1 MSNPGDLAQYILM
14 FSAGIAAH
22 RHRWLESLSTRSG
35 MGLALGLL
43 APSCA
48 LFVILLA
55 YGGAVRGDTS
65 LYAGGV
71 NIVSFG
77 RSVWESLV
85 CVGASLAMVVGYR
98 RLFNRQG
105 RLATLLSE
113 NAFAVYL
120 FHPPVIIALA
130 ILLHEVAA
138 PPLLKA
144 ALLTVAAAFVT
155 FSFAALVLR
164 WIPLLRRI
172 L

>member
-1 MSNPGDLAQYILM
+1 
-14 FSAGIAAH
+14 
-22 RHRWLESLSTRSG
+22 
-35 MGLALGLL
+35 LALGLL

-65 LYAGGV
+65 LYAGAF

-77 RSVWESLV
+77 KSAWESQV
-85 CVGASLAMVVGYR
+85 CVGASLAIVIGYR
-98 RLFNRQG
+98 RVFNRQG

-113 NAFAVYL
+113 NSFAVYL
-120 FHPPVIIALA
+120 VHPPVIIALA
-130 ILLHEVAA
+130 ILLHEVAV
-138 PPLLKA
+138 PLLLKA
-144 ALLTVAAAFVT
+144 AMLTVAAAFVT

-164 WIPLLRRI
+164 RIPLLRRI